1 MSNLKSFQKLLAK
14 KPLVSK
20 TSAKAE
26 KPLLKDKLKG
36 INLSSKIDQKAEP
49 KETTKDKLK
58 K

>member
-1 MSNLKSFQKLLAK
+1 MKSFQKLLAK

-20 TSAKAE
+20 TSAKVE

-49 KETTKDKLK
+49 KETTKDKLYK
-58 K
+58 